1 MSEDLEIKHPL
12 SEALASVD
20 LGIKHPLSGALVSVD
35 LAIKNPLSE
44 ALVSVD
50 LGIKNPLSEAFVS
63 VDLGMRKHKLLFWW
77 FSSLFCRGPP
87 ISFTQKPSLFPVH
100 GHILP
105 FINTTL
111 LFW

>member
-1 MSEDLEIKHPL
+1 M
-12 SEALASVD
+12 SVD
-20 LGIKHPLSGALVSVD
+20 LGIKHPLSEAFVSVD
-35 LAIKNPLSE
+35 LGMKYPLSE
-44 ALVSVD
+44 AFVSVD
-50 LGIKNPLSEAFVS
+50 LGIKHPLSEAFVSVDLGVKHPLSEAFVS

-77 FSSLFCRGPP
+77 FSSLSCRGPP
-87 ISFTQKPSLFPVH
+87 ISFTQKPSFFPVH